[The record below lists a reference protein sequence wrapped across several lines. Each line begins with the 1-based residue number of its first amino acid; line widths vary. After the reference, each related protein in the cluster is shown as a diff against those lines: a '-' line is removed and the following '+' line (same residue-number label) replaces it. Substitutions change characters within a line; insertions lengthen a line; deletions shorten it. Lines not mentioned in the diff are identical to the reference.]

1 MNSSD
6 RILAQRYAKAY
17 DALATSNPQAQA
29 RAEELAAASQA
40 LAGAQAFMTD
50 PNVSVPAKTGF
61 LREAL
66 ASAPAAQA
74 FLNTLVQSK
83 RYSLLGQIVRE
94 VNALLDERLGI
105 IRAEIFSAVPLT
117 DALKARAESVL
128 SARYGGKVAAAYH
141 TDPTLIGG
149 VKILC
154 RGDLIDG
161 SLKRQ
166 FEKMQEELTK

>member
-17 DALATSNPQAQA
+17 DALATSNSQAQA

-154 RGDLIDG
+154 RGELIDG

>member
-17 DALATSNPQAQA
+17 DALATSNQQAQA

-66 ASAPAAQA
+66 VSAPAAQA
-74 FLNTLVQSK
+74 FLNTLVQAK
-83 RYSLLGQIVRE
+83 RYNLLGQIVRE
-94 VNALLDERLGI
+94 VNALLDARLGI
-105 IRAEIFSAVPLT
+105 IRAEISSAVPLT
-117 DALKARAESVL
+117 E
-128 SARYGGKVAAAYH
+128 
-141 TDPTLIGG
+141 P
-149 VKILC
+149 
-154 RGDLIDG
+154 
-161 SLKRQ
+161 
-166 FEKMQEELTK
+166 

>member
-83 RYSLLGQIVRE
+83 RYSLFGQIVRE

-154 RGDLIDG
+154 RGELIDG

>member
-1 MNSSD
+1 MNSSE

-154 RGDLIDG
+154 RGELIDG

>member
-154 RGDLIDG
+154 RGELIDG

>member
-141 TDPTLIGG
+141 TDPALIGG

-154 RGDLIDG
+154 RGELIDG

>member
-50 PNVSVPAKTGF
+50 PNVSVPSKTGF

-154 RGDLIDG
+154 RGELIDG